1 MTNNIDDTI
10 RDALRKNAGDANAT
24 LDDHELGVFEMIGET
39 FRSRLRWWAVLVM
52 VYILVLMVLAVVAAI
67 QFFDAETV
75 RWQILWATVFIVSF
89 QGVGLLKSWWWNQ
102 MDRNALT
109 REIKRLELRIALL
122 QGREEQA

>member
-1 MTNNIDDTI
+1 MKNTLDDTI
-10 RDALRKNAGDANAT
+10 REALRTNAGDASAT

-52 VYILVLMVLAVVAAI
+52 LYILAFMILAVVAAFR
-67 QFFDAETV
+67 FFDAEAV
-75 RWQILWATVFIVSF
+75 RSQILWAAVFIVSF

-109 REIKRLELRIALL
+109 REIKRLELRIAVL
-122 QGREEQA
+122 QGREERS